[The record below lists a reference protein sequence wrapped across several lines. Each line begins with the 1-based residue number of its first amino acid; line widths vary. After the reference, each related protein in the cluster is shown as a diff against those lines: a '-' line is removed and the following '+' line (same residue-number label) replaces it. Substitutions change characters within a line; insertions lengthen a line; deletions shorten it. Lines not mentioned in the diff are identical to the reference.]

1 MSKKTKTT
9 LQPKI
14 GAYPSG
20 AAYIMIDPKH
30 AAALLACASKDPSRP
45 HIGGLFTQ
53 TVNNKTWL
61 CATDGRAAVRVQC
74 GVIDEVE
81 CNLHHARAND
91 IKLAIAAAKL
101 GDGIARIGLKSDE
114 TPPNL
119 NAVFP
124 SNQKGS
130 EQASFDMALVSQI
143 SKTMADLGADGAYFK
158 ALGKRDPAIL
168 SNSNA
173 APYRIEALIMP
184 YKVDKD

>member
-1 MSKKTKTT
+1 MSKKTKKT
-9 LQPKI
+9 LQPTI
-14 GAYPSG
+14 GASPSG
-20 AAYIMIDPKH
+20 AAYVMIDPRH

-53 TVNNKTWL
+53 TVGDKTWL

-74 GVIDEVE
+74 GLVDAVE

-101 GDGIARIGLKSDE
+101 GDGIARIDLKSDE
-114 TPPNL
+114 NPPNL

-124 SNQKGS
+124 SDQKGS
-130 EQASFDMALVSQI
+130 EQAGFDMALVSQI

-158 ALGKRDPAIL
+158 TLGKRDPAIL
-168 SNSNA
+168 SNANS

-184 YKVDKD
+184 HKVDKE